1 MNVAIIGAGY
11 AGMAAGVVLAEAGVP
26 VTVYEAAAAP
36 GGRAR
41 RVEIHGMRLDNGI
54 HILLGAYR
62 DTLALMTKIG
72 VAPDEALLRLPLDWD
87 IHRRFRF
94 TAAPLPAPFHLAVG
108 LLRVEGASWRE
119 RWSAARLLS
128 TLRRSGYR
136 LERDIS
142 VAQLLQQHQ
151 QGAAFIR
158 HMWEPLCLAA
168 LNTPLHEASA
178 QIFLN
183 VVRDGLDAGRA
194 ASEVMLARSDL
205 SGLLPDPAAQYI
217 RDHRGQ
223 VRMREPV
230 RHIEHVNGRFRVHTR
245 ERGTEYTHAICAT
258 SPHHVAALI
267 GRLPGMAG
275 VTATVDALRY
285 EPIYTIYLQY
295 EARVRLRKPMLGL
308 ADGTAQWLFDRG
320 AICDQA
326 GLIAA
331 IISAG
336 GPHAALTHEALA
348 QRVHEDV
355 AHVAGNVPAPAWW
368 RVIAEKRATFACT
381 VDAKRPAQRTPLPG
395 LLLAGDYTAGDYPG
409 TLESAVRSGLACARA
424 VLA

>member
-11 AGMAAGVVLAEAGVP
+11 AGMAAGVTLAEAGVS
-26 VTVYEAAAAP
+26 VTVYEAGSAP

-41 RVEIHGMRLDNGI
+41 RVDTHGMPLDNGV

-62 DTLALMTKIG
+62 DTLALMTKVG
-72 VAPDEALLRLPLDWD
+72 VATDEALLRLPLDWD
-87 IHRRFRF
+87 VHRRFRF
-94 TAAPLPAPFHLAVG
+94 TAAPLPAPFHLALG
-108 LLRVEGASWRE
+108 LMRVKGASWRE

-128 TLRRSGYR
+128 TMRRSGYA
-136 LERDIS
+136 LQPDIS
-142 VAQLLQQHQ
+142 VAALLQQHH

-158 HMWEPLCLAA
+158 YLWEPLCLAA

-178 QIFLN
+178 QVFLN
-183 VVRDGLDAGRA
+183 VVKDGLDAGRD
-194 ASEVMLARSDL
+194 ASEVMLARKDL
-205 SGLLPDPAAQYI
+205 SALLPDPAAQYI
-217 RDHRGQ
+217 RDHGGQ
-223 VRMREPV
+223 FRRREPV
-230 RHIEHVNGRFRVHTR
+230 RDIEHVNGRFRVNTR
-245 ERGTEYTHAICAT
+245 GQSTEYTHAICAT

-267 GRLPGMAG
+267 GRLPGMTRVAQ
-275 VTATVDALRY
+275 AVDALRY

-295 EARVRLRKPMLGL
+295 EGRVRLPKPMLGL
-308 ADGTAQWLFDRG
+308 ADRTAQWLFDRG
-320 AICDQA
+320 TICNQP

-336 GPHAALTHEALA
+336 GPHAALDHETLA

-355 AHVAGNVPAPAWW
+355 SHVAGDLPAPQWW

-381 VDAKRPAQRTPLPG
+381 VDVKRPAQRTPLPG